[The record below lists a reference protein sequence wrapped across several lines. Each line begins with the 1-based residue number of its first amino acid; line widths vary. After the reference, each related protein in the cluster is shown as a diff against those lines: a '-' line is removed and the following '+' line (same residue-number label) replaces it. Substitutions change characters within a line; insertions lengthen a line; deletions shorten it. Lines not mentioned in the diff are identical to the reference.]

1 VYVYNRTVKIM
12 NSDLEKEIELIK
24 RSLRSA
30 IAVTRGLRT
39 IDVEL
44 EGPDNRV
51 VINKKKLDEL
61 VKIKK

>member
-1 VYVYNRTVKIM
+1 M